1 MELFA
6 HLTNRD
12 NKRIEQTL
20 EEHCMNVAEYAAK
33 SIGNTGLY
41 HTAYLAGILHDAGK
55 AKSEFV
61 EYIEKAYQGEKVI
74 RGSVNHTFAGVI
86 WLFEKYHMTES
97 SVWERMTCEII
108 GYAVGSHHGIFDCVD
123 LDGEN
128 GFQHR
133 LKKDKKE
140 LFYEETLHNYF
151 KNVMSEDALDELFQK
166 AVHEIQPF
174 FQKAMEVFDKKRTKY
189 FFR

>member
-33 SIGNTGLY
+33 SIGSTGIY

-74 RGSVNHTFAGVI
+74 RGRCNKAAGIYNGETGMFNELGAEHIVSAHHRHALRRGHQLPQTDSLLI
-86 WLFEKYHMTES
+86 HVHHNSTPFCVVFFKSW
-97 SVWERMTCEII
+97 TCR
-108 GYAVGSHHGIFDCVD
+108 
-123 LDGEN
+123 
-128 GFQHR
+128 R
-133 LKKDKKE
+133 L
-140 LFYEETLHNYF
+140 H
-151 KNVMSEDALDELFQK
+151 
-166 AVHEIQPF
+166 
-174 FQKAMEVFDKKRTKY
+174 
-189 FFR
+189 